1 MLDIMLEI
9 CIIGIIFIRLGVMS
23 HEKLSRNRE
32 IHAKRKQGA
41 SYAELSKE
49 YGVSVTR
56 IRQIDAQVRHQEIY
70 ESPDIPEIVT
80 ACKKFGAT
88 DWINGRIQNEL
99 RKRRLNVRNRW
110 RKITRDEVLK
120 MNRLGEKAADIVEYA
135 QKL

>member
-1 MLDIMLEI
+1 
-9 CIIGIIFIRLGVMS
+9 MS

-41 SYAELSKE
+41 SYVELAKE

-80 ACKKFGAT
+80 VCKKFGAT

-110 RKITRDEVLK
+110 RKITRDEVLE
-120 MNRLGEKAADIVEYA
+120 MGGLGEKAADIVEYA